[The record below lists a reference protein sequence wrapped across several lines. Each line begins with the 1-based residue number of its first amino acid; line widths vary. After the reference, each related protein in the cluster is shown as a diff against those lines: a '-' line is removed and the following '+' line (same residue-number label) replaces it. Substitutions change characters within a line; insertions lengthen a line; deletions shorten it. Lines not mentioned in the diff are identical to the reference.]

1 MEKQSQASVP
11 TVAVGLPGAVYGSGL
26 ADLASAVEE
35 GPSIHR
41 GDIVVSLPEVRTGME
56 SDHAQQGR
64 GGTTSISQFC
74 SCDRLASPWLKCK
87 ALHLA
92 IRMDTNCFK
101 TNLQDFAL
109 LSKM

>member
-1 MEKQSQASVP
+1 MEKQSQASVLMA
-11 TVAVGLPGAVYGSGL
+11 AVGLPGTVYGSRL
-26 ADLASAVEE
+26 ADLTSVVED

-41 GDIVVSLPEVRTGME
+41 GDIVVSLPKVHTGME

-64 GGTTSISQFC
+64 GGITSISQFC
-74 SCDRLASPWLKCK
+74 SHDRLSSPWLKCK
-87 ALHLA
+87 AEHLA

-101 TNLQDFAL
+101 TNLQDFVL